1 MEDLTTKQKE
11 VYEFIKKYINN
22 YNYSPTIREIS
33 SLFEKSVGTI
43 YPMLKRLKSKGYIT
57 FEEGK
62 ARTIKILK

>member
-11 VYEFIKKYINN
+11 VYEFIKKYIDN

>member
-33 SLFEKSVGTI
+33 SLFDKSVGTI
-43 YPMLKRLKSKGYIT
+43 YPMLKRLKNKGYIT